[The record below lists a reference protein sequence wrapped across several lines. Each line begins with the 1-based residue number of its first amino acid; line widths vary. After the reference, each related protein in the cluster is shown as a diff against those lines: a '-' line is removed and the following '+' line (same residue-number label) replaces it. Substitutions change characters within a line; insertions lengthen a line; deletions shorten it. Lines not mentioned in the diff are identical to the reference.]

1 MVKESYL
8 VEKYWHRVLVEK
20 SFQDLRLGRAA
31 KCFFIDQGDHI
42 DIPERDMR
50 VLLEEFSFLPA
61 QAKPVQ
67 LAGLKGF
74 VDNPSAKR
82 ELTNLILRKRFI
94 AKVFR
99 RSTDSIS
106 VILFN
111 EKKEQINGAIIKQFE
126 GYLFMAN
133 IQNLLGQPVLR
144 TKWWSKPAKTT
155 MKDMVHV
162 KTKNYDGTIRVPLS
176 DKRNLQRSGYSCI
189 AQKGKKGKKVKK
201 QSGFLTAIAS
211 YK

>member
-1 MVKESYL
+1 MASGASGKIISRL
-8 VEKYWHRVLVEK
+8 K
-20 SFQDLRLGRAA
+20 RLGRAA

-111 EKKEQINGAIIKQFE
+111 ENETE
-126 GYLFMAN
+126 
-133 IQNLLGQPVLR
+133 
-144 TKWWSKPAKTT
+144 KTEDT
-155 MKDMVHV
+155 FWD
-162 KTKNYDGTIRVPLS
+162 
-176 DKRNLQRSGYSCI
+176 
-189 AQKGKKGKKVKK
+189 
-201 QSGFLTAIAS
+201 F
-211 YK
+211 